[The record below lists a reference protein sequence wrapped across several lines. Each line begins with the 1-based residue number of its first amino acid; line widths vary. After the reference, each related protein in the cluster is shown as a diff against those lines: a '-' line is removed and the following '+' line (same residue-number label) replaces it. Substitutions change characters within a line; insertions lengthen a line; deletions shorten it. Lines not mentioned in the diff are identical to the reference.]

1 LALRT
6 PLLLLAVLGLAAC
19 ESSLQVYSNPKHDTL
34 QLAQSELR
42 EGGLAFLTPSTVT
55 GQEEDKQTLA
65 YVFASTLQSERPD
78 IKFIPLARTI
88 SAVNRAGLADA
99 YRKMY
104 ADYRDTGVFEAD
116 MMRRVAQAAGVRF
129 LGQLKLARMEQSSRG
144 RFGVLGLNLLNTQ
157 YANMRVFF
165 QVWDSRDG
173 AIVWEGIDEVTLAI
187 DTGKELPMSF
197 QLVAEQAAKNLVQ
210 RLP

>member
-1 LALRT
+1 MAFRT

-19 ESSLQVYSNPKHDTL
+19 ESSLQVYSAPKHDTL
-34 QLAQSELR
+34 TLAAADLR

-65 YVFASTLQSERPD
+65 YVFASTLQKERPD
-78 IKFIPLARTI
+78 IKFVPLARTI

-104 ADYRDTGVFEAD
+104 SDYRDTGVFEAD

-129 LGQLKLARMEQSSRG
+129 LGQLKLARMDQSSRG

-157 YANMRVFF
+157 YAYMRVFF

-173 AIVWEGIDEVTLAI
+173 TIVWEGIDEVTLAI
-187 DTGKELPMSF
+187 DTGKELPMGF
-197 QLVAEQAAKNLVQ
+197 QMVAEQAAKNLVQ